1 MSFTTALANTTANTA
16 AYAKHA
22 ALSTGLHATKFGRE
36 YSAGV
41 SAQYAVKDRELA
53 ARRAELSAARTAVAA
68 IPSRKPRQNKMTTA

>member
-1 MSFTTALANTTANTA
+1 MSFTTILANTTANTA

-41 SAQYAVKDRELA
+41 STQYAVKDAELA
-53 ARRAELSAARTAVAA
+53 VRRDELRVARTAVAA
-68 IPSRKPRQNKMTTA
+68 IPSRKPRQTKLAA